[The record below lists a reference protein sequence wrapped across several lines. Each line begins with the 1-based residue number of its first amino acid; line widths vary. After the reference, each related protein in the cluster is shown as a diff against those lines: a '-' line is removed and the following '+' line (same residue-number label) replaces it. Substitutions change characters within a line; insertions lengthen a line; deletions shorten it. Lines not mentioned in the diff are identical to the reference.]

1 MISSKDISH
10 LNFLTFSSRGYC
22 YLRAYKNEWVSK
34 QVTQQ
39 SKGRSRAKEQY
50 HAGSLLDNSRV
61 RLSPK
66 FIATFPQFAE
76 HEWFY
81 DKNVLKDRELFLKDH
96 PELEASLATPD
107 CDLLPAI
114 NDDRP
119 ALKPSKNND
128 RVDPDLDDFPTP
140 TTLSFL
146 PAYAVMAMAKDQG
159 YDTALAN
166 VFGTE
171 SVNKWLQ
178 TIVYRLL
185 DGGPAQCMSDWLA
198 EQYLGTKSKPL
209 TSQRISELY
218 ATCSQ
223 EKFDQFWVERF
234 KRSQEVHRLSSNNK
248 HIRYC
253 AFDSTSISSYSQT
266 NLDCAFGHAKQDPG
280 LPQIN
285 LAVVMDQ
292 TTGEFLYAHAYEGS
306 INDKTTYSF
315 ILEKMAQAGFPMQE
329 IVLVTDRG
337 YPSNAGI
344 NDVLKEGAHFLSAF
358 PIAKGSNLEKWI
370 VEHSQFMSLPT
381 VWRSGIDLGAHTETE
396 KWIDGKIEKTVYVHY
411 YYDSAVAGEAS
422 KELNVKIAK
431 VVDALNNGQKVD
443 DNLMRA
449 VKAFIKKAP
458 HPDSKHNVKPVMHWV
473 ILEKEVLRYFARAGF
488 FVLKSDCF
496 SCAEQAYRFYKMRG
510 CIEQGFDQL
519 KHAIDGRRLRVTE
532 RSYRGRLLEYLIAT
546 SIRCQIL
553 HRRNAHESQHPKSK
567 IQIPGDSLDKM
578 FRQMDRYKIRR
589 LQTNRRWQLDLLPA
603 QVANWLKV
611 FFEIKIPPRSF
622 W

>member
-1 MISSKDISH
+1 M
-10 LNFLTFSSRGYC
+10 
-22 YLRAYKNEWVSK
+22 
-34 QVTQQ
+34 
-39 SKGRSRAKEQY
+39 
-50 HAGSLLDNSRV
+50 
-61 RLSPK
+61 
-66 FIATFPQFAE
+66 
-76 HEWFY
+76 
-81 DKNVLKDRELFLKDH
+81 
-96 PELEASLATPD
+96 
-107 CDLLPAI
+107 
-114 NDDRP
+114 
-119 ALKPSKNND
+119 
-128 RVDPDLDDFPTP
+128 
-140 TTLSFL
+140 
-146 PAYAVMAMAKDQG
+146 
-159 YDTALAN
+159 
-166 VFGTE
+166 
-171 SVNKWLQ
+171 
-178 TIVYRLL
+178 
-185 DGGPAQCMSDWLA
+185 
-198 EQYLGTKSKPL
+198 
-209 TSQRISELY
+209 
-218 ATCSQ
+218 
-223 EKFDQFWVERF
+223 
-234 KRSQEVHRLSSNNK
+234 
-248 HIRYC
+248 
-253 AFDSTSISSYSQT
+253 
-266 NLDCAFGHAKQDPG
+266 
-280 LPQIN
+280 
-285 LAVVMDQ
+285 
-292 TTGEFLYAHAYEGS
+292 
-306 INDKTTYSF
+306 
-315 ILEKMAQAGFPMQE
+315 
-329 IVLVTDRG
+329 
-337 YPSNAGI
+337 
-344 NDVLKEGAHFLSAF
+344 
-358 PIAKGSNLEKWI
+358 
-370 VEHSQFMSLPT
+370 
-381 VWRSGIDLGAHTETE
+381 GAHTETE

-449 VKAFIKKAP
+449 VKPFIKKAP

-567 IQIPGDSLDKM
+567 IAIDGRRLRVTERSYRGRLLEYLIATSIRCQILHRRNAHESQHPKSKIQIPGDSLDKM